1 VIPKKLK
8 YFPWMS
14 REAIK
19 KSKDLGSIRNSI
31 TSGGGNLA
39 GYLGEIALA
48 RHLKAD
54 NISCDEGNEKYNYDL
69 LKSGKKI
76 EVKTKRRTRDV
87 EGHYEVSIAATSKH
101 QKTDVYAFISITFD
115 RKEGKGRNATY
126 HKVKSI
132 WLCGYMAQDEYF
144 KKAKY
149 MRKGQIDIS
158 NGFRVHANMYNMP
171 ISELK
176 SDINYDL

>member
-1 VIPKKLK
+1 MIPKKLK

-19 KSKDLGSIRNSI
+19 KSKALGSIRNSI

-54 NISCDEGNEKYNYDL
+54 NVSCDEGSEKYNYDL
-69 LKSGKKI
+69 VKNKKKI

-101 QKTDVYAFISITFD
+101 QKTDVYAFISITF
-115 RKEGKGRNATY
+115 KEKKGKGKGATY
-126 HKVKSI
+126 HGVKSI
-132 WLCGYMAQDEYF
+132 WLCGYMPQDQYF
-144 KKAKY
+144 EKAKY
-149 MRKGQIDIS
+149 MKKGRIDPS
-158 NGFRVHANMYNMP
+158 NGFVVHADMYNMP
-171 ISELK
+171 IKELK
-176 SDINYDL
+176 NEV